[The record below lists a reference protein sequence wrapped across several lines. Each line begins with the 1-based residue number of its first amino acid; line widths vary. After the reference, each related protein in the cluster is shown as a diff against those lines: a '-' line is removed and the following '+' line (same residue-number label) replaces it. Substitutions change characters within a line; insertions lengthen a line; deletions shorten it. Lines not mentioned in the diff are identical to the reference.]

1 MNLIKD
7 LQTQFKH
14 GTTLN
19 RLIFINIAVFAL
31 INIFALFS
39 WLVTQSVTSA
49 FTEAIMAN
57 IQTYLNP
64 EVLIRK
70 PWTLITY
77 MFVHKGFLH
86 LLFNMLW
93 LFWFGRI
100 FIDMLKGKRLFAVY
114 VLGGI
119 FGALFAVAMFQIIPA
134 LQAQAMMGTVS
145 MIGASAAVLAVVVAT
160 ATYFPNYQ
168 VFLLFFGQVRL
179 KYLALVMVAL
189 DIISVPGLNSG
200 GVLSHLGGALFG
212 VVWAWQLKQGNDIA
226 AWFGRLCDWFTGLFA
241 EKPKM
246 RVSYR
251 NKKSNISDVQFEEI
265 GKVAASQ
272 AEIDVILDKI
282 SKHGYDSLTKREK
295 DLLFHQ
301 KM

>member
-1 MNLIKD
+1 MNLIKEI
-7 LQTQFKH
+7 QNQFKH

-31 INIFALFS
+31 ANIFDLFS
-39 WLVTQSVTSA
+39 WIVTQSTTSA
-49 FTEAIMAN
+49 FTVGLMTN

-64 EVLIRK
+64 EMLLRK
-70 PWTLITY
+70 PWTLFTY
-77 MFVHKGFLH
+77 MFVHKEFLH

-114 VLGGI
+114 ALGGM

-134 LQAQAMMGTVS
+134 LQTQAMLGHVS
-145 MIGASAAVLAVVVAT
+145 MIGASAAVLAIVAAT

-168 VFLLFFGQVRL
+168 IYLLFFGQVKL

-189 DIISVPGLNSG
+189 DVISIPGLNSG

-212 VVWAWQLKQGNDIA
+212 FVWEV
-226 AWFGRLCDWFTGLFA
+226 FA
-241 EKPKM
+241 
-246 RVSYR
+246 
-251 NKKSNISDVQFEEI
+251 
-265 GKVAASQ
+265 
-272 AEIDVILDKI
+272 ILWI
-282 SKHGYDSLTKREK
+282 PKRERESNK
-295 DLLFHQ
+295 
-301 KM
+301 